1 LRKFTLYILYFLL
14 TYDIFHLIYRILKQY
29 NLANLGYDFFSVI
42 RDLIL
47 IWLIIKL
54 NRPKKKLTKFDHF
67 HREAFNAEERQEY
80 EKALQIREEGL
91 RLTTLT
97 NLQRAELY
105 FGNGGTYLYLNDYEN
120 ATNYFDKA
128 FELTKHE
135 KFPYDDQY
143 VKVIESYVKANR
155 KNDAIHLVEDLL
167 KRQTY
172 NKKFKKLEL
181 IKDRLL
187 M

>member
-1 LRKFTLYILYFLL
+1 M
-14 TYDIFHLIYRILKQY
+14 
-29 NLANLGYDFFSVI
+29 
-42 RDLIL
+42 
-47 IWLIIKL
+47 
-54 NRPKKKLTKFDHF
+54 
-67 HREAFNAEERQEY
+67 
-80 EKALQIREEGL
+80 
-91 RLTTLT
+91 
-97 NLQRAELY
+97 
-105 FGNGGTYLYLNDYEN
+105 NDYEN

>member
-1 LRKFTLYILYFLL
+1 LRKFILYTLYFLL
-14 TYDIFHLIYRILKQY
+14 TYDIFHLIYRILEQY
-29 NLANLGYDFFSVI
+29 NLANLGYDFLSVI
-42 RDLIL
+42 RDLIV

-54 NRPKKKLTKFDHF
+54 NRPKKRLTKFEHF
-67 HREAFNAEERQEY
+67 HREAFNAEERKEY
-80 EKALQIREEGL
+80 KKALQIREEGL
-91 RLTTLT
+91 RLTTLN

-105 FGNGGTYLYLNDYEN
+105 FGNGGTYLNLNDYEN
-120 ATNYFDKA
+120 ATHYFDKA
-128 FELTKHE
+128 FELTKQE

-167 KRQTY
+167 KRQSY
-172 NKKFKKLEL
+172 NKKFKKLEP
-181 IKDRLL
+181 IRDRLL

>member
-1 LRKFTLYILYFLL
+1 MRKFTLYILYFLL
-14 TYDIFHLIYRILKQY
+14 TYDIFHLFYRILKQY
-29 NLANLGYDFFSVI
+29 NLANLGYDFFPVI

-47 IWLIIKL
+47 IWLILKL

-105 FGNGGTYLYLNDYEN
+105 FGNGGTYLY
-120 ATNYFDKA
+120 T
-128 FELTKHE
+128 
-135 KFPYDDQY
+135 
-143 VKVIESYVKANR
+143 
-155 KNDAIHLVEDLL
+155 
-167 KRQTY
+167 
-172 NKKFKKLEL
+172 
-181 IKDRLL
+181 
-187 M
+187 

>member
-1 LRKFTLYILYFLL
+1 M
-14 TYDIFHLIYRILKQY
+14 QY
-29 NLANLGYDFFSVI
+29 NLANLGYDVFSVI

-54 NRPKKKLTKFDHF
+54 KRPKKKLIKFEHF
-67 HREAFNAEERQEY
+67 HREAFNADERKEY

-91 RLTTLT
+91 KLITLN
-97 NLQRAELY
+97 NLKRAELY

-120 ATNYFDKA
+120 ATHYFDKA
-128 FELTKHE
+128 FELAKQE
-135 KFPYDDQY
+135 KIPYDDQY

-155 KNDAIHLVEDLL
+155 KNDALHLVEELL
-167 KRQTY
+167 KRQSY
-172 NKKFKKLEL
+172 NKKFKKLEP
-181 IKDRLL
+181 IRDRFL

>member
-1 LRKFTLYILYFLL
+1 M
-14 TYDIFHLIYRILKQY
+14 IYRILEQY
-29 NLANLGYDFFSVI
+29 NLANLGYDFLSVI
-42 RDLIL
+42 RDLII
-47 IWLIIKL
+47 IWLIIKI
-54 NRPKKKLTKFDHF
+54 NSPKKKLTKFAHF
-67 HREAFNAEERQEY
+67 HSEAFNAEEKKEY

-91 RLTTLT
+91 KLNTLN

-120 ATNYFDKA
+120 ATYYFDKA
-128 FELTKHE
+128 FEITKQE

-167 KRQTY
+167 KRQSY
-172 NKKFKKLEL
+172 NKKFKKLEPVR
-181 IKDRLL
+181 DRLL
-187 M
+187 I